1 MKIIKS
7 LIPEGIFKIGVLES
21 LGNIIEEIKPLGKEV
36 GIGYGKTFMDYEHSE
51 QARAPHTNGP
61 RYVPRCGALSSFSKD
76 AKRLDLILWGS
87 EFTSKAAKRLD
98 LIQTQVA
105 QRRMQ
110 RVEVYARAS
119 RLSQHVK

>member
-1 MKIIKS
+1 MIA
-7 LIPEGIFKIGVLES
+7 PEAMLYFFYACLKLYPWPDR
-21 LGNIIEEIKPLGKEV
+21 KPAN
-36 GIGYGKTFMDYEHSE
+36 EHSE

-61 RYVPRCGALSSFSKD
+61 RDVPRCGALSLLK
-76 AKRLDLILWGS
+76 
-87 EFTSKAAKRLD
+87 KAAKRLD

-110 RVEVYARAS
+110 RVEVYARAL